1 MKTVQPSFLHSD
13 NPRVVDTAFPF
24 RHCIPMQIRFTDIDM
39 LGHLNNNVYLMFMDL
54 AKIDYFT
61 SVIGHKINM
70 HDFDLVVANMNI
82 DFLAPT
88 FFGENI
94 DVWTQVTHIGPRS
107 VRMEQRVV
115 ETETGQIKSVG
126 RVIMA
131 GFDPVTNSA
140 QPISPLW
147 AAAIE
152 KFEQHPLRQS

>member
-13 NPRVVDTAFPF
+13 NPRVVETAFPF

-88 FFGENI
+88 FFGEEI
-94 DVWTQVTHIGPRS
+94 DVWTQVTNIGPRS

-115 ETETGQIKSVG
+115 ETSTGQIKSVG

-131 GFDPVTNSA
+131 GFDPQTNTA
-140 QPISPLW
+140 QAISPMW